1 MIPFSTFVP
10 SFLFKIISNICL
22 RKKGR
27 TSKKT
32 KEKRRIHHGIEI
44 PCFLRQ
50 LINKMKTI
58 TWPILALMA
67 LCTVI
72 GLDDIM
78 YNFQNQGMPVIT
90 SWIIMCLL
98 YVTPYSLMVGQLGST
113 FDKEGGGLSSWV
125 RGTDGEFLGYFTAW
139 TYWAASIP
147 YAVDSANEIIVDL
160 GWAVTGTGTKDFQYK
175 IPTSLFAILTF
186 VVFIIFIIVEHHFS
200 NSMEF
205 LSTIGGGL
213 MIIMVILFVILA
225 FFGLVK
231 SGGHMATKNFGF
243 HSIVPDFNLHYWS
256 TVGMLIYAMN
266 GCELV
271 APYVTKMKKP
281 KTDFPK
287 AMIALA
293 VMTAFLTILGS
304 FALGIYFD
312 ANHIPNDLK
321 MNGAYYLFDMLGEQ
335 FGMGHFLLYFWAWTS
350 LFFNC
355 ALVAVLLDAMT
366 RMLISDTGDK
376 YMPKFLRKKDKNG
389 LPVNGYILTV
399 ALSSF
404 IMILGI
410 FLPDMNDIFN
420 WLLNLNSIISPGVT
434 CWIFYSFMR
443 VRKNSKKYPSKY
455 VYIKNDKV
463 AWLVG
468 IALLIVT
475 AVATILGFAPQDIK
489 QGTGLWWYEL
499 IINIVTVV
507 VLIGLGAILPGIRR
521 REVEYGVAFDK
532 AQWIWMG
539 ILIIG
544 SIILDIWLGSTK
556 IPLRIAMIVI
566 QAVIALILT
575 WLVGRRKPANATK

>member
-1 MIPFSTFVP
+1 MDDLTST
-10 SFLFKIISNICL
+10 
-22 RKKGR
+22 
-27 TSKKT
+27 
-32 KEKRRIHHGIEI
+32 
-44 PCFLRQ
+44 
-50 LINKMKTI
+50 NKMKAI
-58 TWPILALMA
+58 TWPVLTLMA

-113 FDKEGGGLSSWV
+113 FSEEGGGLSSWV

-160 GWAVTGTGTKDFQYK
+160 GWALTGSKGFQDK
-175 IPTSLFAILTF
+175 IPTTMFAALTF
-186 VVFIIFIIVEHHFS
+186 VVFIVFIIVEHHFA

-205 LSTIGGGL
+205 LSSIGGGL
-213 MIIMVILFVILA
+213 MVIMTVLFVFLA
-225 FFGLVK
+225 FVGLAK
-231 SGGHMATKNFGF
+231 SGGHMATQPFTWHTIIPKF
-243 HSIVPDFNLHYWS
+243 DLHYWS

-281 KTDFPK
+281 KSDFPK
-287 AMIALA
+287 AMITLA
-293 VMTAFLTILGS
+293 IMTAFLTILGS

-312 ANHIPNDLK
+312 AYHIPNDLK
-321 MNGAYYLFDMLGEQ
+321 MNGAYYVFDMVGKQ
-335 FGMGHFLLYFWAWTS
+335 FGMGKFLLYLWAWTS
-350 LFFNC
+350 LLFNC

-389 LPVNGYILTV
+389 LPINGYILTV

-455 VYIKNDKV
+455 VYIKNDKL

-468 IALLIVT
+468 LALLVVT
-475 AVATILGFAPQDIK
+475 AVATILGFAPQDVK
-489 QGTGLWWYEL
+489 QGSGLWWYEL
-499 IINIVTVV
+499 IINIVAVI

-521 REVEYGVAFDK
+521 REEEYGIAFEK
-532 AQWIWMG
+532 SQWIWMG
-539 ILIIG
+539 IIIIG
-544 SIILDIWLGSTK
+544 SIILDVWLGSTK
-556 IPLRIAMIVI
+556 IPARITMIIVEAI
-566 QAVIALILT
+566 AALIIT
-575 WLVGRRKPANATK
+575 WIVGRRKPQQATI

>member
-1 MIPFSTFVP
+1 MDDLTST
-10 SFLFKIISNICL
+10 
-22 RKKGR
+22 
-27 TSKKT
+27 
-32 KEKRRIHHGIEI
+32 
-44 PCFLRQ
+44 
-50 LINKMKTI
+50 NKMKAI
-58 TWPILALMA
+58 TWPVLTLMA

-113 FDKEGGGLSSWV
+113 FSEEGGGLSSWV

-160 GWAVTGTGTKDFQYK
+160 GWALTGSKGFQDK
-175 IPTSLFAILTF
+175 IPTTMFAALTF
-186 VVFIIFIIVEHHFS
+186 VVFIVFIIVEHHFA

-205 LSTIGGGL
+205 LSSIGGGL
-213 MIIMVILFVILA
+213 MVIMTVLFVFLA
-225 FFGLVK
+225 FVGLAK
-231 SGGHMATKNFGF
+231 SGGHMATQPFTWHTIIPKF
-243 HSIVPDFNLHYWS
+243 DLHYWS

-281 KTDFPK
+281 KSDFPK
-287 AMIALA
+287 AMITLA
-293 VMTAFLTILGS
+293 IMTAFLTILGS

-312 ANHIPNDLK
+312 AYHIPNDLK
-321 MNGAYYLFDMLGEQ
+321 MNGAYYVFDMVGKQ
-335 FGMGHFLLYFWAWTS
+335 FGMGKFLLYLWAWTS
-350 LFFNC
+350 LLFNC

-389 LPVNGYILTV
+389 LPINGYILTV

-420 WLLNLNSIISPGVT
+420 WLLNLNSIVSPGVT

-455 VYIKNDKV
+455 VYIKNDKL

-468 IALLIVT
+468 LALLVVT
-475 AVATILGFAPQDIK
+475 AVATILGFAPQDVK
-489 QGTGLWWYEL
+489 QGSGLWWYEL
-499 IINIVTVV
+499 IINIVAVI
-507 VLIGLGAILPGIRR
+507 VLIGLSAILPGIRR
-521 REVEYGVAFDK
+521 REEEYGIAFDK
-532 AQWIWMG
+532 SQWIWMG

-544 SIILDIWLGSTK
+544 SIILDVWLGSTK
-556 IPLRIAMIVI
+556 IPMRITMIIVEAI
-566 QAVIALILT
+566 LALILT
-575 WLVGRRKPANATK
+575 WLVGRRKPQGAAK

>member
-1 MIPFSTFVP
+1 MDDLTST
-10 SFLFKIISNICL
+10 S
-22 RKKGR
+22 
-27 TSKKT
+27 
-32 KEKRRIHHGIEI
+32 
-44 PCFLRQ
+44 
-50 LINKMKTI
+50 KMKTI
-58 TWPILALMA
+58 TWPVLTLMA

-160 GWAVTGTGTKDFQYK
+160 GWAITGTKDFQDK

-186 VVFIIFIIVEHHFS
+186 VVFIAFIIVEHHFS

-213 MIIMVILFVILA
+213 MIIMVVLFVVLA
-225 FFGLVK
+225 FFGLIK
-231 SGGHMATKNFGF
+231 SGGHMATKNFGL
-243 HSIVPDFNLHYWS
+243 HSIIPNFNLHYWS

-266 GCELV
+266 GAELV

-293 VMTAFLTILGS
+293 LMTAFLTILGS

-321 MNGAYYLFDMLGEQ
+321 MNGAYYLFDMLGQQ

-443 VRKNSKKYPSKY
+443 VRKNSKKFPSQY
-455 VYIKNDKV
+455 VFIKNDKL

-468 IALLIVT
+468 LLLLLVT
-475 AVATILGFAPQDIK
+475 AAATILGFAPQDVK

-499 IINIVTVV
+499 VINIVAVV

-556 IPLRIAMIVI
+556 LSMRIALIVI
-566 QAVIALILT
+566 EAIIALILT

>member
-1 MIPFSTFVP
+1 MDDLTST
-10 SFLFKIISNICL
+10 
-22 RKKGR
+22 
-27 TSKKT
+27 
-32 KEKRRIHHGIEI
+32 
-44 PCFLRQ
+44 
-50 LINKMKTI
+50 NKMKTI

-90 SWIIMCLL
+90 SWLIMCLL

-160 GWAVTGTGTKDFQYK
+160 GWAVTGTKDFQDK

-575 WLVGRRKPANATK
+575 WLVGRRKPANTTK

>member
-1 MIPFSTFVP
+1 MDDLTST
-10 SFLFKIISNICL
+10 
-22 RKKGR
+22 
-27 TSKKT
+27 
-32 KEKRRIHHGIEI
+32 
-44 PCFLRQ
+44 
-50 LINKMKTI
+50 NKMKAI
-58 TWPILALMA
+58 TWPVLTLMA

-113 FDKEGGGLSSWV
+113 FSEEGGGLSSWV
-125 RGTDGEFLGYFTAW
+125 RGTDGEFLGYFTTW

-160 GWAVTGTGTKDFQYK
+160 GWALTGSKGFQDK
-175 IPTSLFAILTF
+175 IPTTMFAALTF
-186 VVFIIFIIVEHHFS
+186 VVFIVFIIVEHHFA

-205 LSTIGGGL
+205 LSSIGGGL
-213 MIIMVILFVILA
+213 MVIMTVLFVFLA
-225 FFGLVK
+225 FVGLAK
-231 SGGHMATKNFGF
+231 SGGHMATQPFTWHTIIPKF
-243 HSIVPDFNLHYWS
+243 DLHYWS

-281 KTDFPK
+281 KSDFPK
-287 AMIALA
+287 AMITLA
-293 VMTAFLTILGS
+293 IMTAFLTILGS

-312 ANHIPNDLK
+312 AYHIPNDLK
-321 MNGAYYLFDMLGEQ
+321 MNGAYYVFDMVGKQ
-335 FGMGHFLLYFWAWTS
+335 FGMGKFLLYLWAWTS
-350 LFFNC
+350 LLFNC

-389 LPVNGYILTV
+389 LPINGYILTV

-455 VYIKNDKV
+455 VYIKNDKL

-468 IALLIVT
+468 LALLVVT
-475 AVATILGFAPQDIK
+475 AVATILGFAPQDVK
-489 QGTGLWWYEL
+489 QGSGLWWYEL
-499 IINIVTVV
+499 IINIVAVI

-521 REVEYGVAFDK
+521 REEEYGIAFDK
-532 AQWIWMG
+532 SQWIWMG
-539 ILIIG
+539 IIIIG
-544 SIILDIWLGSTK
+544 SIILDVWLGSTK
-556 IPLRIAMIVI
+556 IPARITMIIVEAI
-566 QAVIALILT
+566 AALIIT
-575 WLVGRRKPANATK
+575 WIVGRRKPQQATI

>member
-1 MIPFSTFVP
+1 MDDLTST
-10 SFLFKIISNICL
+10 
-22 RKKGR
+22 
-27 TSKKT
+27 
-32 KEKRRIHHGIEI
+32 
-44 PCFLRQ
+44 
-50 LINKMKTI
+50 NKMKAI
-58 TWPILALMA
+58 TWPVLTLMA

-113 FDKEGGGLSSWV
+113 FSEEGGGLSSWV

-160 GWAVTGTGTKDFQYK
+160 GWALTGSKGFQDK
-175 IPTSLFAILTF
+175 IPTTMFAALTF
-186 VVFIIFIIVEHHFS
+186 VVFIVFIVVEHHFA

-205 LSTIGGGL
+205 LSSIGGGL
-213 MIIMVILFVILA
+213 MVIMTVLFVFLA
-225 FFGLVK
+225 FVGLAK
-231 SGGHMATKNFGF
+231 SGGHMATHPFTWHTIIPKF
-243 HSIVPDFNLHYWS
+243 DLHYWS

-281 KTDFPK
+281 KSDFPK
-287 AMIALA
+287 AMITLA
-293 VMTAFLTILGS
+293 IMTAFLTILGS

-312 ANHIPNDLK
+312 AYHIPNDLK
-321 MNGAYYLFDMLGEQ
+321 MNGAYYVFDMVGKQ
-335 FGMGHFLLYFWAWTS
+335 FGMGKFLLYLWAWTS
-350 LFFNC
+350 LLFNC

-389 LPVNGYILTV
+389 LPINGYILTV

-420 WLLNLNSIISPGVT
+420 WLLNLNSIVSPGVT

-455 VYIKNDKV
+455 VYIKNDKL

-468 IALLIVT
+468 LALLVVT
-475 AVATILGFAPQDIK
+475 AVATILGFAPQDVK
-489 QGTGLWWYEL
+489 QGSGLWWYEL
-499 IINIVTVV
+499 IINIVAVI

-521 REVEYGVAFDK
+521 REEEYGIAFDK
-532 AQWIWMG
+532 SQWIWMG

-544 SIILDIWLGSTK
+544 SIILDVWLGSTK
-556 IPLRIAMIVI
+556 IPARITMIIVEAI
-566 QAVIALILT
+566 AALIIT
-575 WLVGRRKPANATK
+575 WIVGRRKPANATK

>member
-1 MIPFSTFVP
+1 MDDLTST
-10 SFLFKIISNICL
+10 K
-22 RKKGR
+22 
-27 TSKKT
+27 
-32 KEKRRIHHGIEI
+32 
-44 PCFLRQ
+44 
-50 LINKMKTI
+50 KMKAI
-58 TWPILALMA
+58 TWPVLTLMA

-90 SWIIMCLL
+90 SWIIMCVL

-113 FDKEGGGLSSWV
+113 FSSEGGGLSSWV

-160 GWAVTGTGTKDFQYK
+160 GWALTGSKTFQDK
-175 IPTSLFAILTF
+175 IPTTMFAALTF
-186 VVFIIFIIVEHHFS
+186 VVFIVFIIVEHHFA

-205 LSTIGGGL
+205 LSSIGGGL
-213 MIIMVILFVILA
+213 MVIMTVLFVFLA
-225 FFGLVK
+225 FVGLAK
-231 SGGHMATKNFGF
+231 SGGHMATQPFTWHTIIPNF
-243 HSIVPDFNLHYWS
+243 DLHYWS

-271 APYVTKMKKP
+271 APYVTKMKRP
-281 KTDFPK
+281 KSDFPK

-293 VMTAFLTILGS
+293 IMTAFLTILGS

-312 ANHIPNDLK
+312 AYHIPNDLK
-321 MNGAYYLFDMLGEQ
+321 MNGAYYVFDMVGHQ
-335 FGMGHFLLYFWAWTS
+335 FGMGKLLLYIWAWTS
-350 LFFNC
+350 FFFNC

-389 LPVNGYILTV
+389 LPINGYILTV

-420 WLLNLNSIISPGVT
+420 WLLNLNSIVSPGVT

-443 VRKNSKKYPSKY
+443 VRKNSAKYPSKY
-455 VYIKNDKV
+455 TYIKNDKL

-468 IALLIVT
+468 LALLVVT
-475 AVATILGFAPQDIK
+475 AVATILGFAPQDVK
-489 QGTGLWWYEL
+489 QGSGLWWYEL
-499 IINIVTVV
+499 IINIVAVI
-507 VLIGLGAILPGIRR
+507 VLIGLSAILPGIRR
-521 REVEYGVAFDK
+521 REEEYGTAFDK
-532 AQWIWMG
+532 QQWIWMG

-544 SIILDIWLGSTK
+544 SIVLDVWLGSTK
-556 IPLRIAMIVI
+556 ISMRVALIIIEAI
-566 QAVIALILT
+566 IALILT
-575 WLVGRRKPANATK
+575 WLIGRRKPKDATK

>member
-1 MIPFSTFVP
+1 MDDLTST
-10 SFLFKIISNICL
+10 
-22 RKKGR
+22 
-27 TSKKT
+27 
-32 KEKRRIHHGIEI
+32 
-44 PCFLRQ
+44 
-50 LINKMKTI
+50 NKMKAI
-58 TWPILALMA
+58 TWPVLTLMA

-113 FDKEGGGLSSWV
+113 FSEEGGGLSSWV

-160 GWAVTGTGTKDFQYK
+160 GWALTGSKGFQDK
-175 IPTSLFAILTF
+175 IPTTMFAALTF
-186 VVFIIFIIVEHHFS
+186 VVFIVFIVVEHHFA

-205 LSTIGGGL
+205 LSSIGGGL
-213 MIIMVILFVILA
+213 MVIMTVLFVFLA
-225 FFGLVK
+225 FVGLAK
-231 SGGHMATKNFGF
+231 SGGHMATQPFTWHTIIPKF
-243 HSIVPDFNLHYWS
+243 DLHYWS

-281 KTDFPK
+281 KSDFPK
-287 AMIALA
+287 AMITLA
-293 VMTAFLTILGS
+293 IMTAFLTILGS
-304 FALGIYFD
+304 FSLGIYFD
-312 ANHIPNDLK
+312 AYHIPNDLK
-321 MNGAYYLFDMLGEQ
+321 MNGAYYVFDMVGKQ
-335 FGMGHFLLYFWAWTS
+335 FGMGKFLLYLWAWTS
-350 LFFNC
+350 LLFNC

-389 LPVNGYILTV
+389 LPINGYILTV

-420 WLLNLNSIISPGVT
+420 WLLNLNSIVSPGVT

-455 VYIKNDKV
+455 VYIKNDKL

-468 IALLIVT
+468 LALLVVT
-475 AVATILGFAPQDIK
+475 AVATILGFAPQDVK
-489 QGTGLWWYEL
+489 QGSGLWWYEL
-499 IINIVTVV
+499 IINIVAVI

-521 REVEYGVAFDK
+521 REEEYGIAFDK
-532 AQWIWMG
+532 SQWIWMG
-539 ILIIG
+539 IIIIG
-544 SIILDIWLGSTK
+544 SIILDVWLGSTK
-556 IPLRIAMIVI
+556 IPAKITMIIVEAIA
-566 QAVIALILT
+566 ALIIT
-575 WLVGRRKPANATK
+575 WLVGRRKPQGAAK

>member
-1 MIPFSTFVP
+1 MDDLTST
-10 SFLFKIISNICL
+10 
-22 RKKGR
+22 
-27 TSKKT
+27 
-32 KEKRRIHHGIEI
+32 
-44 PCFLRQ
+44 
-50 LINKMKTI
+50 NKMKAI
-58 TWPILALMA
+58 TWPVLTLMA

-113 FDKEGGGLSSWV
+113 FSEEGGGLSSWV

-160 GWAVTGTGTKDFQYK
+160 GWALTGSKGFQDK
-175 IPTSLFAILTF
+175 IPTTMFAALTF
-186 VVFIIFIIVEHHFS
+186 VVFIVFIIVEHHFA
-200 NSMEF
+200 NSMDF
-205 LSTIGGGL
+205 LSSIGGGL
-213 MIIMVILFVILA
+213 MVIMTVLFVFLA
-225 FFGLVK
+225 FVGLAK
-231 SGGHMATKNFGF
+231 SGGHMATQPFTWHTIIPKF
-243 HSIVPDFNLHYWS
+243 DLHYWS

-281 KTDFPK
+281 KSDFPK
-287 AMIALA
+287 AMITLA
-293 VMTAFLTILGS
+293 IMTAFLTILGS

-312 ANHIPNDLK
+312 AYHIPNDLK
-321 MNGAYYLFDMLGEQ
+321 MNGAYYVFDMVGKQ
-335 FGMGHFLLYFWAWTS
+335 FGMGKFLLYLWAWTS
-350 LFFNC
+350 LLFNC

-389 LPVNGYILTV
+389 LPINGYILTV

-455 VYIKNDKV
+455 VYIKNDKL

-468 IALLIVT
+468 LALLVVT
-475 AVATILGFAPQDIK
+475 AVATILGFAPQDVK
-489 QGTGLWWYEL
+489 QGSGLWWYEL
-499 IINIVTVV
+499 IINIVAVI

-521 REVEYGVAFDK
+521 REEEYGIAFDK
-532 AQWIWMG
+532 SQWIWMG
-539 ILIIG
+539 IIIIG
-544 SIILDIWLGSTK
+544 SIILDVWLGSTK
-556 IPLRIAMIVI
+556 IPARITMIIVEAI
-566 QAVIALILT
+566 AALIIT
-575 WLVGRRKPANATK
+575 WIVGRRKPQQATI

>member
-1 MIPFSTFVP
+1 MDDLTST
-10 SFLFKIISNICL
+10 
-22 RKKGR
+22 
-27 TSKKT
+27 
-32 KEKRRIHHGIEI
+32 
-44 PCFLRQ
+44 
-50 LINKMKTI
+50 NKMKTI
-58 TWPILALMA
+58 TWPVLTLMA

-113 FDKEGGGLSSWV
+113 FSEEGGGLSSWV

-160 GWAVTGTGTKDFQYK
+160 GWALTGSKGFQDK
-175 IPTSLFAILTF
+175 IPTTMFAALTF
-186 VVFIIFIIVEHHFS
+186 VVFIVFIVVEHHFA

-205 LSTIGGGL
+205 LSSIGGGL
-213 MIIMVILFVILA
+213 MVIMTVLFVFLA
-225 FFGLVK
+225 FVGLAK
-231 SGGHMATKNFGF
+231 SGGHMATQPFTWHTIIPKF
-243 HSIVPDFNLHYWS
+243 DLHYWS

-281 KTDFPK
+281 KSDFPK
-287 AMIALA
+287 AMITLA
-293 VMTAFLTILGS
+293 IMTAFLTILGS

-312 ANHIPNDLK
+312 AYHIPNDLK
-321 MNGAYYLFDMLGEQ
+321 MNGAYYVFDMVGKQ
-335 FGMGHFLLYFWAWTS
+335 FGMGKFLLYLWAWTS
-350 LFFNC
+350 LLFNC

-389 LPVNGYILTV
+389 LPINGYILTV

-420 WLLNLNSIISPGVT
+420 WLLNLNSIVSPGVT

-455 VYIKNDKV
+455 VYIKNDKL

-468 IALLIVT
+468 LALLVVT
-475 AVATILGFAPQDIK
+475 AVATILGFAPQDVK
-489 QGTGLWWYEL
+489 QGSGLWWYEL
-499 IINIVTVV
+499 IINIVAVI

-521 REVEYGVAFDK
+521 REEEYGIAFDK
-532 AQWIWMG
+532 SQWIWMG

-544 SIILDIWLGSTK
+544 SIILDVWLGSTK
-556 IPLRIAMIVI
+556 IPARITMIIVEAI
-566 QAVIALILT
+566 AALIIT
-575 WLVGRRKPANATK
+575 WIVGRRKPANATK

>member
-1 MIPFSTFVP
+1 MDDLTST
-10 SFLFKIISNICL
+10 
-22 RKKGR
+22 
-27 TSKKT
+27 
-32 KEKRRIHHGIEI
+32 
-44 PCFLRQ
+44 
-50 LINKMKTI
+50 NKMKAI
-58 TWPILALMA
+58 TWPVLTLMA

-113 FDKEGGGLSSWV
+113 FSEEGGGLSSWV

-160 GWAVTGTGTKDFQYK
+160 GWALTGSKGFQDK
-175 IPTSLFAILTF
+175 IPTTMFAALTF
-186 VVFIIFIIVEHHFS
+186 VVFIVFIIVEHHFA

-205 LSTIGGGL
+205 LSSIGGGL
-213 MIIMVILFVILA
+213 MVIMTVLFVFLA
-225 FFGLVK
+225 FVGLAK
-231 SGGHMATKNFGF
+231 SGGHMATQPFTWHTIIPKF
-243 HSIVPDFNLHYWS
+243 DLHYWS

-281 KTDFPK
+281 KSDFPK
-287 AMIALA
+287 AMITLA
-293 VMTAFLTILGS
+293 IMTAFLTILGS

-312 ANHIPNDLK
+312 AYHIPNDLK
-321 MNGAYYLFDMLGEQ
+321 MNGAYYVFDMVGKQ
-335 FGMGHFLLYFWAWTS
+335 FGMGKFLLYLWAWTS
-350 LFFNC
+350 LLFNC

-389 LPVNGYILTV
+389 LPINGYILTV

-420 WLLNLNSIISPGVT
+420 WLLNLNSIVSPGVT

-455 VYIKNDKV
+455 VYIKNDKL

-468 IALLIVT
+468 LALLLVT
-475 AVATILGFAPQDIK
+475 AVATILGFAPQDVK
-489 QGTGLWWYEL
+489 QGSGLWWYEL
-499 IINIVTVV
+499 IINIVAVI

-521 REVEYGVAFDK
+521 REEEYGIAFDRS
-532 AQWIWMG
+532 QWIWMG
-539 ILIIG
+539 IIIIG
-544 SIILDIWLGSTK
+544 SIILDVWLGSTK
-556 IPLRIAMIVI
+556 IPARIIMIIVEAI
-566 QAVIALILT
+566 AALIIT
-575 WLVGRRKPANATK
+575 WIVGRRKPQQATK

>member
-1 MIPFSTFVP
+1 MDDLTST
-10 SFLFKIISNICL
+10 
-22 RKKGR
+22 
-27 TSKKT
+27 
-32 KEKRRIHHGIEI
+32 
-44 PCFLRQ
+44 
-50 LINKMKTI
+50 NKMKTI
-58 TWPILALMA
+58 TWPVLTLMA

-113 FDKEGGGLSSWV
+113 FSEEGGGLSSWV

-160 GWAVTGTGTKDFQYK
+160 GWALTGSKGFQDK
-175 IPTSLFAILTF
+175 IPTTMFAALTF
-186 VVFIIFIIVEHHFS
+186 VVFIVFIVVEHHFA

-205 LSTIGGGL
+205 LSSIGGGL
-213 MIIMVILFVILA
+213 MVIMTVLFVFLA
-225 FFGLVK
+225 FVGLAK
-231 SGGHMATKNFGF
+231 SGGHMATQPFTWHTIIPKF
-243 HSIVPDFNLHYWS
+243 DLHYWS

-281 KTDFPK
+281 KSDFPK
-287 AMIALA
+287 AMITLA
-293 VMTAFLTILGS
+293 IMTAFLTILGS
-304 FALGIYFD
+304 FSLGIYFD
-312 ANHIPNDLK
+312 AYHIPNDLK
-321 MNGAYYLFDMLGEQ
+321 MNGAYYVFDMVGKQ
-335 FGMGHFLLYFWAWTS
+335 FGMGKFLLYLWAWTS
-350 LFFNC
+350 LLFNC

-389 LPVNGYILTV
+389 LPINGYILTV

-420 WLLNLNSIISPGVT
+420 WLLNLNSIVSPGVT

-455 VYIKNDKV
+455 VYIKNDKL

-468 IALLIVT
+468 LALLVVT
-475 AVATILGFAPQDIK
+475 AVATILGFAPQDVK

-499 IINIVTVV
+499 IINIVAVV
-507 VLIGLGAILPGIRR
+507 VLIGLGAVLPGIRR
-521 REVEYGVAFDK
+521 REEEYGIAFDK
-532 AQWIWMG
+532 SQWIWMG
-539 ILIIG
+539 IIIIG
-544 SIILDIWLGSTK
+544 SIILDVWLGSTK
-556 IPLRIAMIVI
+556 IPARITMIIVEAI
-566 QAVIALILT
+566 AALIIT
-575 WLVGRRKPANATK
+575 WIVGRRKPANATK

>member
-1 MIPFSTFVP
+1 MDDLTST
-10 SFLFKIISNICL
+10 
-22 RKKGR
+22 
-27 TSKKT
+27 
-32 KEKRRIHHGIEI
+32 
-44 PCFLRQ
+44 
-50 LINKMKTI
+50 NKMKAI
-58 TWPILALMA
+58 TWPVLTLMA

-113 FDKEGGGLSSWV
+113 FSEEGGGLSSWV

-160 GWAVTGTGTKDFQYK
+160 GWALTGSKGFQDK
-175 IPTSLFAILTF
+175 IPTTMFAALTF
-186 VVFIIFIIVEHHFS
+186 VVFIVFIIVEHHFA

-205 LSTIGGGL
+205 LSSIGGGL
-213 MIIMVILFVILA
+213 MVIMTVLFVFLA
-225 FFGLVK
+225 FVGLAK
-231 SGGHMATKNFGF
+231 SGGHMATQPFTWHTIIPKF
-243 HSIVPDFNLHYWS
+243 DLHYWS

-281 KTDFPK
+281 KSDFPK
-287 AMIALA
+287 AMITLA
-293 VMTAFLTILGS
+293 IMTAFLTILGS

-312 ANHIPNDLK
+312 AYHIPNDLK
-321 MNGAYYLFDMLGEQ
+321 MNGAYYVFDMVGKQ
-335 FGMGHFLLYFWAWTS
+335 FGMGKFLLYLWAWTS
-350 LFFNC
+350 LLFNC

-389 LPVNGYILTV
+389 LPINGYILTV

-455 VYIKNDKV
+455 VYIKNDKL

-468 IALLIVT
+468 LALLVVT
-475 AVATILGFAPQDIK
+475 AVATILGFAPQDVK
-489 QGTGLWWYEL
+489 QGSGLWWYEL
-499 IINIVTVV
+499 IINIVAVI

-521 REVEYGVAFDK
+521 REEEYGIAFAK
-532 AQWIWMG
+532 SQWIWMG
-539 ILIIG
+539 IIIIG
-544 SIILDIWLGSTK
+544 SIILDVWLGSTK
-556 IPLRIAMIVI
+556 IPARITMIIVEAI
-566 QAVIALILT
+566 AALIIT
-575 WLVGRRKPANATK
+575 WIVGRRKPQQATI

>member
-1 MIPFSTFVP
+1 MDDLTST
-10 SFLFKIISNICL
+10 
-22 RKKGR
+22 
-27 TSKKT
+27 
-32 KEKRRIHHGIEI
+32 
-44 PCFLRQ
+44 
-50 LINKMKTI
+50 NKMKAI
-58 TWPILALMA
+58 TWPVLTLMA

-113 FDKEGGGLSSWV
+113 FSEEGGGLSSWV

-160 GWAVTGTGTKDFQYK
+160 GWALTGSKGFQDK
-175 IPTSLFAILTF
+175 IPTTMFAALTF
-186 VVFIIFIIVEHHFS
+186 VVFIVFIVVEHHFA

-205 LSTIGGGL
+205 LSSIGGGL
-213 MIIMVILFVILA
+213 MVIMTVLFVFLA
-225 FFGLVK
+225 FVGLAK
-231 SGGHMATKNFGF
+231 SGGHMATQPFTWHTIIPKF
-243 HSIVPDFNLHYWS
+243 DLHYWS

-281 KTDFPK
+281 KSDFPK
-287 AMIALA
+287 AMITLA
-293 VMTAFLTILGS
+293 IMTAFLTILGS
-304 FALGIYFD
+304 FSLGIYFD
-312 ANHIPNDLK
+312 AYHIPNDLK
-321 MNGAYYLFDMLGEQ
+321 MNGAYYVFDMVGKQ
-335 FGMGHFLLYFWAWTS
+335 FGMGKFLLYLWAWTS
-350 LFFNC
+350 LLFNC

-389 LPVNGYILTV
+389 LPINGYILTV

-420 WLLNLNSIISPGVT
+420 WLLNLNSIVSPGVT

-455 VYIKNDKV
+455 VYIKNDKL

-468 IALLIVT
+468 LALLVVT
-475 AVATILGFAPQDIK
+475 AVATILGFAPQDVK
-489 QGTGLWWYEL
+489 QGSGLWWYEL
-499 IINIVTVV
+499 IINIVAVI

-521 REVEYGVAFDK
+521 REEEYGIAFDK
-532 AQWIWMG
+532 SQWIWMG

-544 SIILDIWLGSTK
+544 SIILDVWLGSTK
-556 IPLRIAMIVI
+556 IPARITMIIVEAI
-566 QAVIALILT
+566 AALIIT
-575 WLVGRRKPANATK
+575 WIVGRRKPANATK

>member
-1 MIPFSTFVP
+1 MDDLTST
-10 SFLFKIISNICL
+10 
-22 RKKGR
+22 
-27 TSKKT
+27 
-32 KEKRRIHHGIEI
+32 
-44 PCFLRQ
+44 
-50 LINKMKTI
+50 NKMKAI
-58 TWPILALMA
+58 TWPVLTLMA

-113 FDKEGGGLSSWV
+113 FSEEGGGLSSWV

-160 GWAVTGTGTKDFQYK
+160 GWALTGSKGFQDK
-175 IPTSLFAILTF
+175 IPTTMFAALTF
-186 VVFIIFIIVEHHFS
+186 VVFIVFIIVEHHFA

-205 LSTIGGGL
+205 LSSIGGGL
-213 MIIMVILFVILA
+213 MVIMTVLFVFLA
-225 FFGLVK
+225 FVGLAK
-231 SGGHMATKNFGF
+231 SGGHMATQPFTWHTIIPKF
-243 HSIVPDFNLHYWS
+243 DLHYWS

-281 KTDFPK
+281 KSDFPK
-287 AMIALA
+287 AMITLA
-293 VMTAFLTILGS
+293 IMTAFLTILGS

-312 ANHIPNDLK
+312 AYHIPNDLK
-321 MNGAYYLFDMLGEQ
+321 MNGAYYVFDMVGKQ
-335 FGMGHFLLYFWAWTS
+335 FGMGKFLLYLWAWTS
-350 LFFNC
+350 LLFNC

-389 LPVNGYILTV
+389 LPINGYILTV

-420 WLLNLNSIISPGVT
+420 WLLNLNSIVSPGVT

-455 VYIKNDKV
+455 VYIKNDKL

-468 IALLIVT
+468 LALLVVT
-475 AVATILGFAPQDIK
+475 AVATILGFAPQDVK
-489 QGTGLWWYEL
+489 QGSGLWWYEL
-499 IINIVTVV
+499 IINIVAVI

-521 REVEYGVAFDK
+521 REEEYGIAFDK
-532 AQWIWMG
+532 SQWIWMG

-544 SIILDIWLGSTK
+544 SIILDVWLGSTK
-556 IPLRIAMIVI
+556 IPARITMIIVEAI
-566 QAVIALILT
+566 AALIIT
-575 WLVGRRKPANATK
+575 WLVGRRKPQGAAK

>member
-1 MIPFSTFVP
+1 MDDLTST
-10 SFLFKIISNICL
+10 
-22 RKKGR
+22 
-27 TSKKT
+27 
-32 KEKRRIHHGIEI
+32 
-44 PCFLRQ
+44 
-50 LINKMKTI
+50 NKMKAI
-58 TWPILALMA
+58 TWPVLTLMA

-113 FDKEGGGLSSWV
+113 FSEEGGGLSSWV

-160 GWAVTGTGTKDFQYK
+160 GWALTGSKGFQDK
-175 IPTSLFAILTF
+175 IPTTMFAALTF
-186 VVFIIFIIVEHHFS
+186 VVFIVFIIVEHHFA

-205 LSTIGGGL
+205 LSSIGGGL
-213 MIIMVILFVILA
+213 MVIMTVLFVFLA
-225 FFGLVK
+225 FVGLAK
-231 SGGHMATKNFGF
+231 SGGHMATQPFTWHTIIPKF
-243 HSIVPDFNLHYWS
+243 DLHYWS

-281 KTDFPK
+281 KSDFPK
-287 AMIALA
+287 AMITLA
-293 VMTAFLTILGS
+293 IMTAFLTILGS

-312 ANHIPNDLK
+312 AYHIPNDLK
-321 MNGAYYLFDMLGEQ
+321 MNGAYYVFDMVGKQ
-335 FGMGHFLLYFWAWTS
+335 FGMGKFLLYLWAWTS
-350 LFFNC
+350 LLFNC

-389 LPVNGYILTV
+389 LPINGYILTV

-420 WLLNLNSIISPGVT
+420 WLLNLNSIVSPGVT

-455 VYIKNDKV
+455 VYIKNDKL

-468 IALLIVT
+468 LALLVVT
-475 AVATILGFAPQDIK
+475 AVATILGFAPQDVK
-489 QGTGLWWYEL
+489 HGSGLWWYEL
-499 IINIVTVV
+499 IINIVAVI

-521 REVEYGVAFDK
+521 REEEYGIAFDRS
-532 AQWIWMG
+532 QWIWMG
-539 ILIIG
+539 IIIIG
-544 SIILDIWLGSTK
+544 SIILDVWLGSTK
-556 IPLRIAMIVI
+556 IPMRIAMIIIEAIV
-566 QAVIALILT
+566 ALIAT
-575 WLVGRRKPANATK
+575 WLVGRRKPQSATK

>member
-1 MIPFSTFVP
+1 MDDLTST
-10 SFLFKIISNICL
+10 K
-22 RKKGR
+22 
-27 TSKKT
+27 
-32 KEKRRIHHGIEI
+32 
-44 PCFLRQ
+44 
-50 LINKMKTI
+50 KMKAI
-58 TWPILALMA
+58 TWPVLTLMA

-113 FDKEGGGLSSWV
+113 FSEEGGGLSSWV

-160 GWAVTGTGTKDFQYK
+160 GWALTGSKGFQDK
-175 IPTSLFAILTF
+175 IPTTMFAALTF
-186 VVFIIFIIVEHHFS
+186 VVFIVFIVVEHHFA

-205 LSTIGGGL
+205 LSSIGGGL
-213 MIIMVILFVILA
+213 MVIMTVLFVFLA
-225 FFGLVK
+225 FVGLAK
-231 SGGHMATKNFGF
+231 SGGHMATQPFTWHTIIPKF
-243 HSIVPDFNLHYWS
+243 DLHYWS

-281 KTDFPK
+281 KSDFPK
-287 AMIALA
+287 AMITLA
-293 VMTAFLTILGS
+293 IMTAFLTILGS
-304 FALGIYFD
+304 FSLGIYFD
-312 ANHIPNDLK
+312 AYHIPNDLK
-321 MNGAYYLFDMLGEQ
+321 MNGAYYVFDMVGKQ
-335 FGMGHFLLYFWAWTS
+335 FGMGKFLLYLWAWTS
-350 LFFNC
+350 LLFNC

-389 LPVNGYILTV
+389 LPINGYILTV

-420 WLLNLNSIISPGVT
+420 WLLNLNSIVSPGVT

-455 VYIKNDKV
+455 VYIKNDKL

-468 IALLIVT
+468 LALLVVT
-475 AVATILGFAPQDIK
+475 AVATILGFAPQDVK

-499 IINIVTVV
+499 IINIVAVV

-521 REVEYGVAFDK
+521 REEEYGIAFDK
-532 AQWIWMG
+532 SQWIWMG
-539 ILIIG
+539 IIIIG
-544 SIILDIWLGSTK
+544 SIILDVWLGSTK
-556 IPLRIAMIVI
+556 IPAKITMIIVEAIA
-566 QAVIALILT
+566 ALIIT
-575 WLVGRRKPANATK
+575 WIVGRRKPANATK

>member
-1 MIPFSTFVP
+1 MDDLTST
-10 SFLFKIISNICL
+10 
-22 RKKGR
+22 
-27 TSKKT
+27 
-32 KEKRRIHHGIEI
+32 
-44 PCFLRQ
+44 
-50 LINKMKTI
+50 NKMKTI

-147 YAVDSANEIIVDL
+147 YAVDSANQIIVDL
-160 GWAVTGTGTKDFQYK
+160 GWAVTGTKDFQYK

-213 MIIMVILFVILA
+213 MIIMAILFVILA

-243 HSIVPDFNLHYWS
+243 HSIVPNFDLHYWS

-366 RMLISDTGDK
+366 RMLISNTGDK

-521 REVEYGVAFDK
+521 REVEYGIAFDK

-575 WLVGRRKPANATK
+575 WVVGRRKPANATK

>member
-1 MIPFSTFVP
+1 MDDLTST
-10 SFLFKIISNICL
+10 
-22 RKKGR
+22 
-27 TSKKT
+27 
-32 KEKRRIHHGIEI
+32 
-44 PCFLRQ
+44 
-50 LINKMKTI
+50 NKMKAI
-58 TWPILALMA
+58 TWPVLTLMA

-113 FDKEGGGLSSWV
+113 FSEEGGGLSSWV

-160 GWAVTGTGTKDFQYK
+160 GWALTGSKGFQDK
-175 IPTSLFAILTF
+175 IPTTMFAALTF
-186 VVFIIFIIVEHHFS
+186 VVFIVFIIVEHHFA

-205 LSTIGGGL
+205 LSSIGGGL
-213 MIIMVILFVILA
+213 MVIMTVLFVFLA
-225 FFGLVK
+225 FVGLAK
-231 SGGHMATKNFGF
+231 SGGHMATQPFTWHTIIPKF
-243 HSIVPDFNLHYWS
+243 DLHYWS

-281 KTDFPK
+281 KSDFPK
-287 AMIALA
+287 AMITLA
-293 VMTAFLTILGS
+293 IMTAFLTILGS

-312 ANHIPNDLK
+312 AYHIPNDLK
-321 MNGAYYLFDMLGEQ
+321 MNGAYYVFDMVGKQ
-335 FGMGHFLLYFWAWTS
+335 FGMGKFLLYLWAWTS
-350 LFFNC
+350 LLFNC

-389 LPVNGYILTV
+389 LPINGYILTV

-420 WLLNLNSIISPGVT
+420 WLLNLNSIVSPGVT

-455 VYIKNDKV
+455 VYIKNDKL

-468 IALLIVT
+468 LALLVVT
-475 AVATILGFAPQDIK
+475 AVATILGFAPQDVK
-489 QGTGLWWYEL
+489 QGSGLWWYEL
-499 IINIVTVV
+499 IINIVAVI

-521 REVEYGVAFDK
+521 REEEYGIAFDK
-532 AQWIWMG
+532 SQWIWMG

-544 SIILDIWLGSTK
+544 SIILDVWLGSTK
-556 IPLRIAMIVI
+556 IPMRITMIIVEAI
-566 QAVIALILT
+566 LALILT
-575 WLVGRRKPANATK
+575 WLVGRRKPEGAAK

>member
-1 MIPFSTFVP
+1 MDDLTST
-10 SFLFKIISNICL
+10 
-22 RKKGR
+22 
-27 TSKKT
+27 
-32 KEKRRIHHGIEI
+32 
-44 PCFLRQ
+44 
-50 LINKMKTI
+50 NKMKAI
-58 TWPILALMA
+58 TWPVLTLMA

-113 FDKEGGGLSSWV
+113 FSEEGGGLSSWV

-160 GWAVTGTGTKDFQYK
+160 GWALTGSKGFQDK
-175 IPTSLFAILTF
+175 IPTTMFAALTF
-186 VVFIIFIIVEHHFS
+186 VVFIVFIIVEHHFA

-205 LSTIGGGL
+205 LSSIGGGL
-213 MIIMVILFVILA
+213 MVIMTVLFVFLA
-225 FFGLVK
+225 FVGLAK
-231 SGGHMATKNFGF
+231 SGGHMATQPFTWHTIIPKF
-243 HSIVPDFNLHYWS
+243 DFHYWS

-281 KTDFPK
+281 KSDFPK
-287 AMIALA
+287 AMITLA
-293 VMTAFLTILGS
+293 IMTAFLTILGS

-312 ANHIPNDLK
+312 AYHIPNDLK
-321 MNGAYYLFDMLGEQ
+321 MNGAYYVFDMVGKQ
-335 FGMGHFLLYFWAWTS
+335 FGMGKFLLYLWAWTS
-350 LFFNC
+350 LLFNC

-389 LPVNGYILTV
+389 LPINGYILTV

-420 WLLNLNSIISPGVT
+420 WLLNLNSIVSPGVT

-455 VYIKNDKV
+455 VYIKNDKL

-468 IALLIVT
+468 LALLVVT
-475 AVATILGFAPQDIK
+475 AVATILGFAPQDVK
-489 QGTGLWWYEL
+489 QGSGLWWYEL
-499 IINIVTVV
+499 IINIVAVI

-521 REVEYGVAFDK
+521 REEEYGIAFDK
-532 AQWIWMG
+532 SQWIWMG

-544 SIILDIWLGSTK
+544 SIILDVWLGSTK
-556 IPLRIAMIVI
+556 IPMRITMIIVEAI
-566 QAVIALILT
+566 LALILT
-575 WLVGRRKPANATK
+575 WLVGRRKPQGAAK

>member
-1 MIPFSTFVP
+1 
-10 SFLFKIISNICL
+10 
-22 RKKGR
+22 
-27 TSKKT
+27 
-32 KEKRRIHHGIEI
+32 
-44 PCFLRQ
+44 
-50 LINKMKTI
+50 
-58 TWPILALMA
+58 
-67 LCTVI
+67 
-72 GLDDIM
+72 
-78 YNFQNQGMPVIT
+78 
-90 SWIIMCLL
+90 
-98 YVTPYSLMVGQLGST
+98 
-113 FDKEGGGLSSWV
+113 
-125 RGTDGEFLGYFTAW
+125 
-139 TYWAASIP
+139 
-147 YAVDSANEIIVDL
+147 
-160 GWAVTGTGTKDFQYK
+160 
-175 IPTSLFAILTF
+175 
-186 VVFIIFIIVEHHFS
+186 
-200 NSMEF
+200 MEF

-355 ALVAVLLDAMT
+355 ALIAVLLDAMT

-468 IALLIVT
+468 IALLIVI

-499 IINIVTVV
+499 IINIVTVI
-507 VLIGLGAILPGIRR
+507 VLIGLGAILLDDVKLNTALLLIKHNGF
-521 REVEYGVAFDK
+521 GWAF
-532 AQWIWMG
+532 
-539 ILIIG
+539 
-544 SIILDIWLGSTK
+544 
-556 IPLRIAMIVI
+556 
-566 QAVIALILT
+566 
-575 WLVGRRKPANATK
+575 

>member
-1 MIPFSTFVP
+1 MDDLTST
-10 SFLFKIISNICL
+10 
-22 RKKGR
+22 
-27 TSKKT
+27 
-32 KEKRRIHHGIEI
+32 
-44 PCFLRQ
+44 
-50 LINKMKTI
+50 NKMKAI
-58 TWPILALMA
+58 TWPVLTLMA

-113 FDKEGGGLSSWV
+113 FSSEGGGLSSWV

-160 GWAVTGTGTKDFQYK
+160 GWALTGSKGFQDK
-175 IPTSLFAILTF
+175 IPTTMFAALTF
-186 VVFIIFIIVEHHFS
+186 VVFIVFIIVEHHFA

-205 LSTIGGGL
+205 LSSIGGGL
-213 MIIMVILFVILA
+213 MVIMTVLFVFLA
-225 FFGLVK
+225 FVGLAK
-231 SGGHMATKNFGF
+231 SGGHMATQPFTWHTIIPKF
-243 HSIVPDFNLHYWS
+243 DLHYWS

-281 KTDFPK
+281 KSDFPK
-287 AMIALA
+287 AMITLA
-293 VMTAFLTILGS
+293 IMTAFLTILGS

-312 ANHIPNDLK
+312 AYHIPNDLK
-321 MNGAYYLFDMLGEQ
+321 MNGAYYVFDMVGKQ
-335 FGMGHFLLYFWAWTS
+335 FGMGKFLLYLWAWTS
-350 LFFNC
+350 LLFNC

-389 LPVNGYILTV
+389 LPINGYILTV

-420 WLLNLNSIISPGVT
+420 WLLNLNSIVSPGVT

-455 VYIKNDKV
+455 VYIKNDKL

-468 IALLIVT
+468 LALLLVT
-475 AVATILGFAPQDIK
+475 AVATILGFAPQDVK
-489 QGTGLWWYEL
+489 QGSGLWWYEL
-499 IINIVTVV
+499 IINIVAVI

-521 REVEYGVAFDK
+521 REEEYGIAFDRS
-532 AQWIWMG
+532 QWIWMG
-539 ILIIG
+539 IIIIG
-544 SIILDIWLGSTK
+544 SIILDVWLGSTK
-556 IPLRIAMIVI
+556 IPMRIAMIIIEAIV
-566 QAVIALILT
+566 ALIAT
-575 WLVGRRKPANATK
+575 WLVGRRKPQNATK

>member
-1 MIPFSTFVP
+1 MDDLTST
-10 SFLFKIISNICL
+10 S
-22 RKKGR
+22 
-27 TSKKT
+27 
-32 KEKRRIHHGIEI
+32 
-44 PCFLRQ
+44 
-50 LINKMKTI
+50 KMKTI
-58 TWPILALMA
+58 TWPVLTLMA

-113 FDKEGGGLSSWV
+113 FSSEGGGLSSWV

-160 GWAVTGTGTKDFQYK
+160 GWALTGSKGFQDK
-175 IPTSLFAILTF
+175 IPTTMFAALTF
-186 VVFIIFIIVEHHFS
+186 VVFIVFIIVEHHFA

-205 LSTIGGGL
+205 LSSIGGGL
-213 MIIMVILFVILA
+213 MVIMTVLFVFLA
-225 FFGLVK
+225 FVGLAK
-231 SGGHMATKNFGF
+231 SGGHMATQPFTWHTIIPKF
-243 HSIVPDFNLHYWS
+243 DLHYWS

-281 KTDFPK
+281 KSDFPK

-293 VMTAFLTILGS
+293 IMTAFLTILGS

-312 ANHIPNDLK
+312 AYHIPNDLK
-321 MNGAYYLFDMLGEQ
+321 MNGAYYVFDMVGKQ
-335 FGMGHFLLYFWAWTS
+335 FGMGKFLLYLWAWTS
-350 LFFNC
+350 LLFNC

-389 LPVNGYILTV
+389 LPINGYILTV

-420 WLLNLNSIISPGVT
+420 WLLNLNSIVSPGVT

-443 VRKNSKKYPSKY
+443 VRKNSDKYPSKY
-455 VYIKNDKV
+455 VYIKNDKL

-468 IALLIVT
+468 LALLVVT
-475 AVATILGFAPQDIK
+475 AVATILGFAPQDVK
-489 QGTGLWWYEL
+489 QGSGLWWYEL
-499 IINIVTVV
+499 IINIVAVI

-521 REVEYGVAFDK
+521 REEEYGIAFDRS
-532 AQWIWMG
+532 QWIWMG

-544 SIILDIWLGSTK
+544 SIILDVWLGSTK
-556 IPLRIAMIVI
+556 IPMRITMIIIEAIV
-566 QAVIALILT
+566 ALIAT
-575 WLVGRRKPANATK
+575 WLVGRRKPQGAK

>member
-1 MIPFSTFVP
+1 MDDLTST
-10 SFLFKIISNICL
+10 
-22 RKKGR
+22 
-27 TSKKT
+27 
-32 KEKRRIHHGIEI
+32 
-44 PCFLRQ
+44 
-50 LINKMKTI
+50 NKMKAI
-58 TWPILALMA
+58 TWPVLTLMA

-113 FDKEGGGLSSWV
+113 FSEEGGGLSSWV

-160 GWAVTGTGTKDFQYK
+160 GWALTGSKGFQDK
-175 IPTSLFAILTF
+175 IPTTMFAALTF
-186 VVFIIFIIVEHHFS
+186 VVFIVFIIVEHHFA

-205 LSTIGGGL
+205 LSSIGGGL
-213 MIIMVILFVILA
+213 MVIMTVLFVFLA
-225 FFGLVK
+225 FVGLAK
-231 SGGHMATKNFGF
+231 SGGHMATQPFTWHTIIPKF
-243 HSIVPDFNLHYWS
+243 DLHYWS

-281 KTDFPK
+281 KSDFPK
-287 AMIALA
+287 AMITLA
-293 VMTAFLTILGS
+293 IMTAFLTILGS

-312 ANHIPNDLK
+312 AYHIPNDLK
-321 MNGAYYLFDMLGEQ
+321 MNGAYYVFDMVGKQ
-335 FGMGHFLLYFWAWTS
+335 FGMGKFLLYLWAWTS
-350 LFFNC
+350 LLFNC

-376 YMPKFLRKKDKNG
+376 YIPKFLRKKDKNG
-389 LPVNGYILTV
+389 LPINGYILTV

-420 WLLNLNSIISPGVT
+420 WLLNLNSIVSPGVT

-455 VYIKNDKV
+455 VYIKNDKL

-468 IALLIVT
+468 LALLVVT
-475 AVATILGFAPQDIK
+475 AVATILGFAPQDVK
-489 QGTGLWWYEL
+489 HGSGLWWYEL
-499 IINIVTVV
+499 IINIVAVI

-521 REVEYGVAFDK
+521 REEEYGIAFDRS
-532 AQWIWMG
+532 QWIWMG
-539 ILIIG
+539 IIIIG
-544 SIILDIWLGSTK
+544 SIILDVWLGSTK
-556 IPLRIAMIVI
+556 IPMRIAMIIIEAIV
-566 QAVIALILT
+566 ALIAT
-575 WLVGRRKPANATK
+575 WLVGRRKPQNATK

>member
-1 MIPFSTFVP
+1 MDDLTST
-10 SFLFKIISNICL
+10 
-22 RKKGR
+22 
-27 TSKKT
+27 
-32 KEKRRIHHGIEI
+32 
-44 PCFLRQ
+44 
-50 LINKMKTI
+50 NKMKAI
-58 TWPILALMA
+58 TWPVLTLMA
-67 LCTVI
+67 LCAVI

-113 FDKEGGGLSSWV
+113 FSEEGGGLSSWV

-160 GWAVTGTGTKDFQYK
+160 GWALTGSKGFQDK
-175 IPTSLFAILTF
+175 IPTTMFAALTF
-186 VVFIIFIIVEHHFS
+186 VVFIVFIIVEHHFA

-205 LSTIGGGL
+205 LSSIGGGL
-213 MIIMVILFVILA
+213 MVIMTVLFVFLA
-225 FFGLVK
+225 FVGLAK
-231 SGGHMATKNFGF
+231 SGGHMATQPFTWHTIIPKF
-243 HSIVPDFNLHYWS
+243 DLHYWS

-281 KTDFPK
+281 KSDFPK
-287 AMIALA
+287 AMITLA
-293 VMTAFLTILGS
+293 IMTAFLTILGS

-312 ANHIPNDLK
+312 AYHIPNDLK
-321 MNGAYYLFDMLGEQ
+321 MNGAYYVFDMVGKQ
-335 FGMGHFLLYFWAWTS
+335 FGMGKFLLYLWAWTS
-350 LFFNC
+350 LLFNC

-389 LPVNGYILTV
+389 LPINGYILTV

-455 VYIKNDKV
+455 VYIKNDKL

-468 IALLIVT
+468 LALLVVT
-475 AVATILGFAPQDIK
+475 AVATILGFAPQDVK
-489 QGTGLWWYEL
+489 QGSGLWWYEL
-499 IINIVTVV
+499 IINIVAVI

-521 REVEYGVAFDK
+521 REEEYGIAFDK
-532 AQWIWMG
+532 SQWIWMG
-539 ILIIG
+539 IIIIG
-544 SIILDIWLGSTK
+544 SIILDVWLGSTK
-556 IPLRIAMIVI
+556 IPARITMIIVEAI
-566 QAVIALILT
+566 AALIIT
-575 WLVGRRKPANATK
+575 WIVGRRKPQQATI

>member
-1 MIPFSTFVP
+1 LDDLTST
-10 SFLFKIISNICL
+10 
-22 RKKGR
+22 
-27 TSKKT
+27 
-32 KEKRRIHHGIEI
+32 
-44 PCFLRQ
+44 
-50 LINKMKTI
+50 NKMKAI
-58 TWPILALMA
+58 TWPVLTLMA

-113 FDKEGGGLSSWV
+113 FSEEGGGLSSWV

-160 GWAVTGTGTKDFQYK
+160 GWALTGSKGFQDK
-175 IPTSLFAILTF
+175 IPTTMFAALTF
-186 VVFIIFIIVEHHFS
+186 VVFIVFIIVEHHFA

-205 LSTIGGGL
+205 LSSIGGGL
-213 MIIMVILFVILA
+213 MVIMTVLFVFLA
-225 FFGLVK
+225 FVGLAK
-231 SGGHMATKNFGF
+231 SGGHMATQPFTWHTIIPKF
-243 HSIVPDFNLHYWS
+243 DLHYWS

-281 KTDFPK
+281 KSDFPK
-287 AMIALA
+287 AMITLA
-293 VMTAFLTILGS
+293 IMTAFLTILGS

-312 ANHIPNDLK
+312 AYHIPNDLK
-321 MNGAYYLFDMLGEQ
+321 MNGAYYVFDMVGKQ
-335 FGMGHFLLYFWAWTS
+335 FGMDKFLLYLWAWTS
-350 LFFNC
+350 LLFNC

-389 LPVNGYILTV
+389 LPINGYILTV

-420 WLLNLNSIISPGVT
+420 WLLNLNSIVSPGVT

-455 VYIKNDKV
+455 VYIKNDKL

-468 IALLIVT
+468 LALLVVT
-475 AVATILGFAPQDIK
+475 AVATILGFAPQDVK
-489 QGTGLWWYEL
+489 QGSGLWWYEL
-499 IINIVTVV
+499 IINIVAVI

-521 REVEYGVAFDK
+521 REEEYGIAFDK
-532 AQWIWMG
+532 SQWIWMG

-544 SIILDIWLGSTK
+544 SIILDVWLGSTK
-556 IPLRIAMIVI
+556 IPMRITMIIVEAI
-566 QAVIALILT
+566 LALIAT
-575 WLVGRRKPANATK
+575 WLVGRRKPQNATK